1 MSVHIKQ
8 KFLPAW
14 LLRCDRLGWTGGD
27 WLVRTKGTSGAK
39 GKEKEKSSEGCHFDN
54 FVNSSKGTGLSDS
67 TVAILLDAVQMLQA
81 PSRSRSESTTQ
92 SLGVDFC
99 PSFFQQV
106 EHILTYEHFKP
117 QL

>member
-54 FVNSSKGTGLSDS
+54 FVNSSKGTGLGRIVLFD
-67 TVAILLDAVQMLQA
+67 DAVQMLQGT
-81 PSRSRSESTTQ
+81 PSRARRHLENTTRRARNKLKLNRYLFEQ
-92 SLGVDFC
+92 
-99 PSFFQQV
+99 
-106 EHILTYEHFKP
+106 HFKP